1 MCLNSTDEETVC
13 GRILYMFND
22 TRSVSWEAPE
32 HRHIEKTT
40 DWYWIVGI
48 VAISASVV
56 SIILDDIL
64 FSIVILLAATTMGIF
79 GHRKPK
85 ILPFEIS
92 IRGVRVGETLYT
104 YDSLEQYAIDEEAPE
119 GPQLILRSRHYF
131 MPLIILPLPEEYI
144 DDIEAILGM
153 KLPEVHMHEP
163 LSHRLLEFFGF

>member
-1 MCLNSTDEETVC
+1 MPN
-13 GRILYMFND
+13 N

-40 DWYWIVGI
+40 DWFWVVGI
-48 VAISASVV
+48 IAISASVV

-64 FSIVILLAATTMGIF
+64 FSIVILLGATTMILF

-85 ILPFEIS
+85 TLPFEIS
-92 IRGVRVGETLYT
+92 IRGVRINETLYN

-119 GPQLILRSRHYF
+119 GPQLILRSKHFF
-131 MPLIILPLPEEYI
+131 MPLIIIPLPEEYI
-144 DDIEAILGM
+144 DDIEAILGER
-153 KLPEVHMHEP
+153 LPEVHMHEP